1 MVLIY
6 SFRLHYSEN
15 HQQSITLVLCAKHI
29 DHFLQRCKHAG
40 VSGEKIA
47 WVLRRIEAPH

>member
-6 SFRLHYSEN
+6 SFRLHYSKN
-15 HQQSITLVLCAKHI
+15 HQQSITLVLSAKHI

-40 VSGEKIA
+40 VGAEKIA
-47 WVLRRIEAPH
+47 WVLRRIETPH